1 MSFVIDL
8 ILILNQGN
16 TYYLYIFV
24 THSPLLVYHVPSQL
38 IHMTIT
44 SKVIYKCDEV
54 QDIMPYSNTY
64 RIIDVIMNELQW
76 CVIFSSF
83 SE

>member
-54 QDIMPYSNTY
+54 QDLIPCFNTH
-64 RIIDVIMNELQW
+64 RTTNVKNRSIVIM
-76 CVIFSSF
+76 F
-83 SE
+83 